1 MRTRP
6 YSRHFSPSDRNPKYM
21 LGNNETILLI
31 EDDRV
36 DIMTVQ
42 RALQKNNL
50 SNPLHV
56 ARTGL
61 QALDMLRG
69 ANGVVKLDPLPAL
82 ILLDLN
88 LPKMSGIEF
97 LQELRKDPQLSAL
110 RIIVLTSSNE
120 PQDRAAAFE
129 YEVDDYIVKPHSFD
143 EFTRAVAAILALWD

>member
-1 MRTRP
+1 
-6 YSRHFSPSDRNPKYM
+6 M
-21 LGNNETILLI
+21 LKADETILLV

-42 RALQKNNL
+42 RALKKNKIE
-50 SNPLHV
+50 NPLSV

-61 QALDMLRG
+61 EALCILRG
-69 ANGVVKLDPLPAL
+69 EQGCEKMSPLPAL

-97 LQELRKDPQLSAL
+97 LRELRNDPELSDL

-120 PQDRAAAFE
+120 PKDRTAAFE
-129 YEVDDYIVKPHSFD
+129 YDVDDYIVKPHSFD
-143 EFTRAVAAILALWD
+143 EFTRAIATILALLD

>member
-1 MRTRP
+1 
-6 YSRHFSPSDRNPKYM
+6 M
-21 LGNNETILLI
+21 LNKDESILLI

-42 RALQKNNL
+42 RALKKNEI
-50 SNPLHV
+50 SNPLHI

-61 QALDMLRG
+61 DALSMLRG
-69 ANGVVKLDPLPAL
+69 EPGFEKISPPPAL

-97 LQELRKDPQLSAL
+97 LSELRSDPELQDL

-120 PQDRAAAFE
+120 PRDREAAFR
-129 YEVDDYIVKPHSFD
+129 YEVDDYIVKPHSFE
-143 EFTRAVAAILALWD
+143 EFSRAMAAVIELWDAD

>member
-1 MRTRP
+1 
-6 YSRHFSPSDRNPKYM
+6 M
-21 LGNNETILLI
+21 LKTDDTILLV

-42 RALQKNNL
+42 RALKKNKIQ
-50 SNPLHV
+50 NPLRV

-61 QALDMLRG
+61 EALSMLRG
-69 ANGVVKLDPLPAL
+69 EQDFEKISPPPAL

-97 LQELRKDPQLSAL
+97 LRELRNDPELSGL

-120 PQDRAAAFE
+120 PKDRTAAFE
-129 YEVDDYIVKPHSFD
+129 YDVDDYIVKPHSFD
-143 EFTRAVAAILALWD
+143 EFTRAMATILALLD

>member
-1 MRTRP
+1 
-6 YSRHFSPSDRNPKYM
+6 
-21 LGNNETILLI
+21 GNNETILLI

>member
-1 MRTRP
+1 MV
-6 YSRHFSPSDRNPKYM
+6 SKEKEQDAV
-21 LGNNETILLI
+21 ILLV

-42 RALQKNNL
+42 RALKKIKV

-56 ARTGL
+56 ARTGVE
-61 QALDMLRG
+61 ALGMLRG
-69 ANGVVKLDPLPAL
+69 DGYPRITPTPSL

-97 LQELRKDPQLSAL
+97 LRELRADKELQDLSV
-110 RIIVLTSSNE
+110 IVLTSSNE
-120 PQDRAAAFE
+120 PQDRAAAFQ

-143 EFTRAVAAILALWD
+143 EFSRAMGIILADWL

>member
-1 MRTRP
+1 
-6 YSRHFSPSDRNPKYM
+6 M
-21 LGNNETILLI
+21 LNKNDSILLI

-42 RALQKNNL
+42 RALKKNAV
-50 SNPLHV
+50 SNPLHI

-61 QALDMLRG
+61 DALNLLRG
-69 ANGVVKLDPLPAL
+69 EAGFEKITPPPAI

-97 LQELRKDPQLSAL
+97 LRELRSDAELREL

-120 PQDRAAAFE
+120 PKDRAAAFE
-129 YEVDDYIVKPHSFD
+129 YDVDDYIVKPHSFN
-143 EFTRAVAAILALWD
+143 EFNEAIATILAFWD

>member
-1 MRTRP
+1 
-6 YSRHFSPSDRNPKYM
+6 M

-42 RALQKNNL
+42 RALQKNNI

-120 PQDRAAAFE
+120 PRDQTAA
-129 YEVDDYIVKPHSFD
+129 
-143 EFTRAVAAILALWD
+143 

>member
-1 MRTRP
+1 
-6 YSRHFSPSDRNPKYM
+6 M
-21 LGNNETILLI
+21 LNKNDSILLI

-42 RALQKNNL
+42 RALKKNAV
-50 SNPLHV
+50 SNPLHI

-61 QALDMLRG
+61 DALNLLRG
-69 ANGVVKLDPLPAL
+69 EAGFEKITPPPAL

-97 LQELRKDPQLSAL
+97 LRELRSDAELREL

-120 PQDRAAAFE
+120 PKDRAAAFE
-129 YEVDDYIVKPHSFD
+129 YDVDDYIVKPHSFN
-143 EFTRAVAAILALWD
+143 EFNEAIATILAFWD

>member
-1 MRTRP
+1 
-6 YSRHFSPSDRNPKYM
+6 M
-21 LGNNETILLI
+21 LNRDETILLI

-42 RALQKNNL
+42 RALKKNAI

-61 QALDMLRG
+61 EALNMLRG
-69 ANGVVKLDPLPAL
+69 EGGHEKMAPAPAL

-97 LQELRKDPQLSAL
+97 LHELRGDPELKDL

-120 PQDRAAAFE
+120 PKDRAAAFE
-129 YEVDDYIVKPHSFD
+129 YDVDDYIVKPHSFD
-143 EFTRAVAAILALWD
+143 EFTRAMATILALWD